1 MVLCGATN
9 SYTRKNISNTVS
21 QIPISAMQ
29 YQHCK
34 VFLEISTQ
42 EMYVLVTSYIENSLF
57 SKSCE
62 RL

>member
-9 SYTRKNISNTVS
+9 SYSRKNQIVS
-21 QIPISAMQ
+21 QKPISAMQ